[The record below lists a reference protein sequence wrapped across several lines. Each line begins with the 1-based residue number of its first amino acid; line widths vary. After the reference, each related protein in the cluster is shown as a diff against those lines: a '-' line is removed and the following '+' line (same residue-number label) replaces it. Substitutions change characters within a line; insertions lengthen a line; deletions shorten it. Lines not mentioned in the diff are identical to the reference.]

1 MVNPSIFACGAA
13 FGSGKPR
20 NFARG
25 AAFGGV
31 LLALTG
37 FPGIGYLCVGTVLVS
52 AVITN
57 LYLRETGASAKLSAD
72 GSSKTPHN

>member
-1 MVNPSIFACGAA
+1 M
-13 FGSGKPR
+13 
-20 NFARG
+20 
-25 AAFGGV
+25 

-37 FPGIGYLCVGTVLVS
+37 FSGIGYLCVGTVLIS

-72 GSSKTPHN
+72 GSSQTPHS